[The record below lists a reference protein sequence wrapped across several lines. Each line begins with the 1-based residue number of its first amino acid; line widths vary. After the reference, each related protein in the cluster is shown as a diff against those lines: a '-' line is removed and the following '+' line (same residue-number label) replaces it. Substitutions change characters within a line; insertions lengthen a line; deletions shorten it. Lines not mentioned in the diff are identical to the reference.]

1 MQFKSWIFTFKS
13 DFLIK
18 FMFHLLPEPF
28 LESVPQVHIILMVV
42 FGTNRSNRTVDP
54 CAPLAIATFS
64 SSVFAAAFGITK
76 FFSLGPCRLIPF
88 DKMNLGFFLMI
99 LNVACCLVGKGSLLV
114 IAPSDLGFAGT
125 IGAWVSLSIA
135 PQVVFVSNSQSHFI

>member
-1 MQFKSWIFTFKS
+1 
-13 DFLIK
+13 
-18 FMFHLLPEPF
+18 
-28 LESVPQVHIILMVV
+28 MVV
-42 FGTNRSNRTVDP
+42 FGSGKATVDP
-54 CAPLAIATFS
+54 YDPQAIATFAL
-64 SSVFAAAFGITK
+64 SVFSAAFGITK
-76 FFSLGPCRLIPF
+76 FFSIGPCRLIPF

-114 IAPSDLGFAGT
+114 IEPSDLGFAGT